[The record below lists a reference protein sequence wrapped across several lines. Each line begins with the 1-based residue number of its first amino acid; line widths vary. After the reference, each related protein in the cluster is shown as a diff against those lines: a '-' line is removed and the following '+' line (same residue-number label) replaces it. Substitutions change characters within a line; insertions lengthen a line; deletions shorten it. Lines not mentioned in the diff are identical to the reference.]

1 MQSMTVEFICLHFY
15 YFVQEQKALDET
27 SLLKSQWLQHHQ
39 RLTRHSLFGSK
50 LTPALF
56 EEQFH
61 GMTST
66 TDGRVVFVK
75 QFAVAEHKTR
85 VDRKLLQRLVATKQL
100 V

>member
-1 MQSMTVEFICLHFY
+1 MQSMTVEIYLPSLLLLCAGA
-15 YFVQEQKALDET
+15 K
-27 SLLKSQWLQHHQ
+27 SPGCLLKSQWLQHRQ
-39 RLTRHSLFGSK
+39 RLTRHSLFGSQ